1 MEKEKERRLAE
12 IPHLRPSDEIDIP
25 DDQVKLIKDIFEKQ
39 IPKDGSKVHKT
50 VFFVAV
56 RKHPKL
62 KAISSTLARDPQ
74 GHARLPK
81 ETFGQVF
88 DRMEREVE
96 TKTIEWETI
105 IEFFTKRG
113 KPLTKDEMAA
123 LVSEDRR
130 LKEEQAD

>member
-25 DDQVKLIKDIFEKQ
+25 DYQVKLIKDIFEKQ

-113 KPLTKDEMAA
+113 KPLTKDEMTA